1 MVDSKCTVYFEDP
14 FWVAVFERLDGCGYS
29 VARFV
34 FGSEPSETELHEFAL
49 KHFQTLSFSLPG
61 PRSKLTSHEVRFKR
75 RQREA
80 RQQTQQAGIGT
91 RAQRALQAERER
103 MKRDRQE
110 ESREERETRERQKF
124 IQKLTQKKQKHRGH

>member
-1 MVDSKCTVYFEDP
+1 MECNCTIYFEDP
-14 FWVAVFERLDGCGYS
+14 FWVAVFERSDVCGYS

-34 FGSEPSETELHEFAL
+34 FGSEPSETELQEFAL
-49 KHFQTLSFSLPG
+49 KRFQTLLFSLPG
-61 PRSKLTSHEVRFKR
+61 PMPKLETHEVGFKR
-75 RQREA
+75 RQRDA
-80 RQQTQQAGIGT
+80 RQQTQQAGIST

-124 IQKLTQKKQKHRGH
+124 LQKLAQKKEKHRGH